1 MAGIIGKKVGMT
13 SVFDENRKNIA
24 CTLIYAEPNVVTQL
38 KSDEVRDNG
47 KNDGYNAVQL
57 AFDEAKE
64 KNTTKPMQGHFS
76 QAGTTPKRKLVEF
89 DFESL
94 ELDLKLGDTVG
105 VDIFEEGEFVDIVGI
120 SKGKGFQGVV
130 KRHGF
135 HGVGGRT
142 HGQHNRERAPG
153 SLGPGST
160 PSRVFKGMKMAG
172 QMGNERVKV
181 QNLQIVKVIPEK
193 NLLVISGSVPGHN
206 GSYVIVEK

>member
-13 SVFDENRKNIA
+13 NIFDENRKNIA
-24 CTLIYAEPNVVTQL
+24 CTLIYAEPNVVTQVKTDKL
-38 KSDEVRDNG
+38 ING
-47 KNDGYNAVQL
+47 KSDGYNAVQL
-57 AFDEAKE
+57 AFDEKKE
-64 KNTTKPMQGHFS
+64 KNTTKALQGHFEK
-76 QAGTTPKRKLVEF
+76 AGTTPKRKLAEI
-89 DFESL
+89 DFYDKEV
-94 ELDLKLGDTVG
+94 KLGDTVS
-105 VDIFEEGEFVDIVGI
+105 VDIFEEGDYVDVVGM

-135 HGVGGRT
+135 SGVGART

-172 QMGNERVKV
+172 RMGGDKVTV
-181 QNLQIVKVIPEK
+181 QNLRIVKVIPEK
-193 NLLVISGSVPGHN
+193 NLLVVSGSIPGHK